1 MPNLNIN
8 ISLDNKYALRKY
20 KWKPL
25 VTIDEG
31 LKKTIK
37 WYKKCLKKKALII
50 TGNLVQDHE
59 FIYPF
64 YRLLEDGFEVDTCI
78 NEGKEGNGHTGYKN
92 SS

>member
-31 LKKTIK
+31 LKK
-37 WYKKCLKKKALII
+37 L
-50 TGNLVQDHE
+50 
-59 FIYPF
+59 
-64 YRLLEDGFEVDTCI
+64 
-78 NEGKEGNGHTGYKN
+78 
-92 SS
+92 